1 MKNDKKKEI
10 WLDPEELRQ
19 LLEGGLY
26 WKDIEPKLSEENAE
40 SIRRQFSLEDEADIN
55 DSAMDEYDQNT
66 GEFDQTNGEYGRTA
80 RKSPEEDQAEAGP
93 VFAGD
98 SDEDNEEI
106 RTILLGDQNSGQDE
120 LQRLFIS
127 QAASLE
133 DDFNGIE
140 GISEINDPAET
151 SPNSFSPLADTEAV
165 DDLNKA
171 DEAYNAEDT
180 AMIPKRPTD
189 LGTLEETEVGAEER
203 SRFSDLNSYIMNS
216 KNDPSADD
224 DDDLDFE
231 FEQKSG
237 FGGLKLVIL
246 VAIVAAVTFGLWYFF
261 ISD

>member
-40 SIRRQFSLEDEADIN
+40 SIRRQLSLEDEADIN
-55 DSAMDEYDQNT
+55 DGAIDEYDQNT

-80 RKSPEEDQAEAGP
+80 GKSPEEDQAEAGP

-133 DDFNGIE
+133 DDFNE
-140 GISEINDPAET
+140 MKNPAET
-151 SPNSFSPLADTEAV
+151 SPDSFSPLADTEAV

-180 AMIPKRPTD
+180 AMNPTD

-246 VAIVAAVTFGLWYFF
+246 VVIVAAVTFGLWYFF